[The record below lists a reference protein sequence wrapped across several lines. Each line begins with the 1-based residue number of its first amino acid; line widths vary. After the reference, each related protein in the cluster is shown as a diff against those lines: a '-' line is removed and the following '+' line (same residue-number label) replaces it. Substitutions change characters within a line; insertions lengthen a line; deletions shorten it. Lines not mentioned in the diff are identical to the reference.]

1 MFVISLVVIVI
12 ALMVSSNFIWNIEVR
27 QEDGSNIENI
37 EQDIKEAGL
46 KIKYNE
52 DAKELNKKETVIAS
66 QIPSAGI
73 NVNAESTVF
82 VTLE

>member
-1 MFVISLVVIVI
+1 MELQQDNEKTKVDNTVVKVPDIKYKSL
-12 ALMVSSNFIWNIEVR
+12 
-27 QEDGSNIENI
+27 EDAEKIL
-37 EQDIKEAGL
+37 KEAGL